1 MKKNIVELMNQLL
14 YNMSDGL
21 IENITDTIK
30 SIFLFLESSFAENCV
45 LKFDSAKIFLVKQ
58 LLE

>member
-1 MKKNIVELMNQLL
+1 MNQLL
-14 YNMSDGL
+14 YNMSDGS
-21 IENITDTIK
+21 IENITGTIK
-30 SIFLFLESSFAENCV
+30 SIFLFLESSFGENCV